1 MRTISLRRMSLGQ
14 KLYGSFGFTLA
25 VAAVLGVVVITSM
38 GSMNQSS
45 DRVTNTAYPSV
56 GAVDDMTTSIET
68 LVRHQ
73 REHLT
78 TPGAA
83 DKALVATQ
91 IQVDRKTFI
100 GAAARFASLPHAPG
114 DISRMAT
121 VRSLFTKYLA
131 ETAPFVGL
139 SDAGKTQP
147 ATQMLASSDGTFSSI
162 EATLG
167 KLAQS
172 QDRSASQATAAVAS
186 SYTTARTLTLALL
199 GFLLVAVAVV
209 AYLLTRGIRNGVRPV
224 LDRLQML
231 QANCATDLRAG
242 LERMAQGDL
251 TYEITPVTPP
261 IENIGGDEI
270 GRIGEAVNAIRD
282 RTVASV
288 AAYNETR
295 ASLTRLVTS
304 MQEASNMVSS
314 ASVEMAS
321 TSEETG
327 RAVGEIAN
335 AINDVAAGAER
346 QVQMV
351 GEARSSTEQTGE
363 AAAQAS
369 VSAREGVAA
378 SQQAS
383 AAMDD
388 LRQSTAEITT
398 AISGLSNKSQQIGG
412 IVDAITAIAGQTNL
426 LALNAAIE
434 AARAGE
440 QGRGFAV
447 VAEEVRKLA
456 EESQKAAKS
465 IGTLVE
471 EIQTE
476 TARTVRVVEQGA
488 AKADQSAQTVDTTR
502 EAFQQIDRAV
512 DEMLGRI
519 TEVAEATNQVAAVAE
534 ESSAS
539 TEQISASTEETS
551 ASAQQIAASAQELAR
566 TADELQRLIAQFTI
580 A

>member
-1 MRTISLRRMSLGQ
+1 V
-14 KLYGSFGFTLA
+14 A
-25 VAAVLGVVVITSM
+25 VAGE
-38 GSMNQSS
+38 
-45 DRVTNTAYPSV
+45 RVGNTAFPSV

-78 TPGAA
+78 TPAAA
-83 DKALVATQ
+83 DKAQVATQ
-91 IQVDRKTFI
+91 IQADQKAFL
-100 GAAARFASLPHAPG
+100 GAAARFGSLPHTPA
-114 DISRMAT
+114 DIRQMAAI
-121 VRSLFTKYLA
+121 RSLYTKYLA

-139 SDAGKTQP
+139 SDAHKVQQGS
-147 ATQMLASSDGTFSSI
+147 QMLGNSDATFSSI
-162 EATLG
+162 EGALA
-167 KLAQS
+167 KLAHS
-172 QDRSASQATAAVAS
+172 QDTSASQATAAVAS
-186 SYTTARTLTLALL
+186 SYKTARLLTIAVLA
-199 GFLLVAVAVV
+199 FLLVSVVVIAV
-209 AYLLTRGIRNGVRPV
+209 LLTRGIKNGVRPV

-231 QANCATDLRAG
+231 QEHCATDLRAG
-242 LERMAQGDL
+242 LERMAEGDL
-251 TYEITPVTPP
+251 TYVVTPVTPR
-261 IENIGGDEI
+261 IENLGGDEI

-295 ASLTRLVTS
+295 ESLTKLVTS
-304 MQEASNMVSS
+304 MQQASTMVSS
-314 ASVEMAS
+314 ASLEMAS

-335 AINDVAAGAER
+335 AINDVASGAER

-369 VSAREGVAA
+369 ASAREGVAA

-383 AAMDD
+383 LAMDD

-398 AISGLSNKSQQIGG
+398 AISGLSGKSQQIGG

-456 EESQKAAKS
+456 EESQQAAKS

-488 AKADQSAQTVDTTR
+488 AKADQSAQTVETTR

-512 DEMLGRI
+512 DDMLARI
-519 TEVAEATNQVAAVAE
+519 TEVATATTQVATVAE

-566 TADELQRLIAQFTI
+566 TAEDLQRLVGQFKV